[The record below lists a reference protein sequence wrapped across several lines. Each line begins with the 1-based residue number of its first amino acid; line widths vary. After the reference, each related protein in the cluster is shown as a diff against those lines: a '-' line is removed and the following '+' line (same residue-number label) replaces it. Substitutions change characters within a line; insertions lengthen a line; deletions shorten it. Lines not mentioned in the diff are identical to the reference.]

1 MFSYIVRKYK
11 NLLELEGGY
20 DKIKMIC
27 KMHGLCDFV
36 TKIEVKKVGLIDCY
50 YKS

>member
-1 MFSYIVRKYK
+1 MFSYIVRKHK
-11 NLLELEGGY
+11 NVLELEWGY
-20 DKIKMIC
+20 DKIIC
-27 KMHGLCDFV
+27 RMHGLCDFV